1 MPSCSTST
9 SRGGGGLIHELR
21 SVDGQW
27 VRSKPS
33 GSVWSPW
40 GRVISPDGPVRLS
53 DGGTG
58 ARDAEG
64 ARESLGIA
72 SLHDRAPYVRGLS
85 TGSKLY
91 STTII
96 KNVTS
101 MYVEVMSAAQVRS
114 LIGRDPIWGGNDFA
128 VVVNGDETASTN
140 QVHVLLNLT
149 TKDIDARV
157 RGEDGG
163 APKTGSMRLD
173 VLIYAA

>member
-1 MPSCSTST
+1 M
-9 SRGGGGLIHELR
+9 
-21 SVDGQW
+21 DGQW